1 MRAPSPRRSRTT
13 EQDSRSSQLEYAL
26 CYAQD
31 TSNEISKKK
40 KEREVQLLSRDSTH
54 KKKTASLMKPEVSS
68 SSTREKNTKNKAC
81 PQSTNK
87 TKNGSS
93 TVVHAVK
100 QWFNQ
105 KSTKQTL

>member
-40 KEREVQLLSRDSTH
+40 EREVQLLSRDSTH
-54 KKKTASLMKPEVSS
+54 KKKLQA
-68 SSTREKNTKNKAC
+68 
-81 PQSTNK
+81 
-87 TKNGSS
+87 
-93 TVVHAVK
+93 
-100 QWFNQ
+100 
-105 KSTKQTL
+105 